1 MTRRRIWIRK
11 EPLGILFGRAWRVY
25 RTKKQGFLFGVLAA
39 LLWAPHFYVVQ
50 SLRPAE
56 GAAGMPVLVAEFY
69 FLLCGSVILLL
80 LLFVSGRLSELAVF
94 KRRETHFLVLAASGG
109 YAFWLLRDSAL
120 AAISPAHA
128 HLLFYSAPLLMGALS
143 LLTAERAD
151 RRAVL
156 GLLFGFLGC
165 IMILLGPLRG
175 AGMAHAASLRG
186 SLPAVGAAACWA
198 LFSVM
203 ARPIVREEK
212 ALPVAVL
219 VMAIGAACLLVT
231 CLSRG
236 ENILAVRTPQLWTAL
251 LAGALTVG
259 LMMVFWLK
267 CVGMVPVALA
277 SPLWYLALVFGIAWA
292 RWRGLSIAGWWAL
305 AGSVAILLGLHIAL
319 SGRKRTTVTIA
330 DIIRG

>member
-39 LLWAPHFYVVQ
+39 LLWAPHFYVVE
-50 SLRPAE
+50 SLRPAK
-56 GAAGMPVLVAEFY
+56 GVAGMPVLVAEFY
-69 FLLCGSVILLL
+69 FLLCGSVILLA

-94 KRRETHFLVLAASGG
+94 KRRETHFLILAASGG
-109 YAFWLLRDSAL
+109 YAFWLLRDAAL

-156 GLLFGFLGC
+156 GLLFGFVGG
-165 IMILLGPLRG
+165 ILILHRSGG
-175 AGMAHAASLRG
+175 AAASLQG
-186 SLPAVGAAACWA
+186 SLLAVGAAACWA

-236 ENILAVRTPQLWTAL
+236 ENILAVKVPQLWTAL

-319 SGRKRTTVTIA
+319 SGRRRTTVTIA